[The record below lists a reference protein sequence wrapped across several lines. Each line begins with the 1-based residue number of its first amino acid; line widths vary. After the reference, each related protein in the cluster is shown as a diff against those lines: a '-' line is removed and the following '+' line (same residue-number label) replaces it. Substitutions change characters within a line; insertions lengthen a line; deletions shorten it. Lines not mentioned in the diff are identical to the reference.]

1 MKTFT
6 KNPIGRDNG
15 YATPTIDIIEIF
27 SEVGFCQSPGFGGET
42 EDPMLNDW
50 TGSAN

>member
-27 SEVGFCQSPGFGGET
+27 SEVGFCLSGET